1 MIDFETKERPLGRI
15 SPKLFYKT
23 SAVEKVINALS
34 ARGAQVRFIGGC
46 VRDAI
51 AGRQI
56 NDIDIATTDPPLI
69 ALDLLKQV
77 KIKTVR
83 TGIKHGTIIAFVYR
97 EKFEITTLRI
107 DKETDGRHANVKYT
121 NDWFADAARR
131 DFTIN
136 ALSLTPEGDIYDYF
150 DGLSDLKNGLV
161 RFVGEPNARV
171 VEDHLR
177 ILRFFRFLSNY
188 GRKSVDQNSFI
199 ACCKHAERVKLLS
212 GERIRDEFLKILDG
226 RDPIRAI
233 SMMNQASILQQI
245 LPGQYKIDYL
255 QLMLE
260 VEKIKINGKFIK
272 KDRLRRLGVLL
283 MDFNST
289 DINKVCKNLRL
300 SKQQTRRLYSMNGS
314 MPIFNK
320 KDPKNTVLKALSDFS
335 LEDVYDKIIV
345 AWIKQAQMTNRL
357 SETQISGLIELLK
370 LTTRKQKIKFPL
382 DGRDV
387 LNLGVE
393 EGPEVGAFLDA
404 VKLWWEDGGFKAS
417 HRECLVRLEKLVAN

>member
-1 MIDFETKERPLGRI
+1 MK
-15 SPKLFYKT
+15 K
-23 SAVEKVINALS
+23 
-34 ARGAQVRFIGGC
+34 
-46 VRDAI
+46 
-51 AGRQI
+51 
-56 NDIDIATTDPPLI
+56 
-69 ALDLLKQV
+69 
-77 KIKTVR
+77 
-83 TGIKHGTIIAFVYR
+83 
-97 EKFEITTLRI
+97 KFEITTLRI
-107 DKETDGRHANVKYT
+107 DKETNGRHANVKYT
-121 NDWFADAARR
+121 NDWLADAARR

-161 RFVGEPNARV
+161 RFVGEPNARI

-177 ILRFFRFLSNY
+177 ILRFFRFLSDY

-199 ACCKHAERVKLLS
+199 ACCKHAEKVKLLS

-233 SMMNQASILQQI
+233 SMMNKASILQQI
-245 LPGQYKIDYL
+245 LHGQYKVDYL

-283 MDFNST
+283 MDFNVT

-300 SKQQTRRLYSMNGS
+300 SKQQTRRLYSMS
-314 MPIFNK
+314 DSIPIFNK
-320 KDPKNTVLKALSDFS
+320 KDQKNTVLKALSDFT
-335 LEDVYDKIIV
+335 LEDVYDKIII
-345 AWIKQAQMTNRL
+345 AWIKQAQMTSRL
-357 SETQISGLIELLK
+357 SETQVSGLIELLK
-370 LTTRKQKIKFPL
+370 LATRKQKIKFPL

-387 LNLGVE
+387 LSLGVE

-404 VKLWWEDGGFKAS
+404 VKLWWEDGDFKAS
-417 HRECLVRLEKLVAN
+417 HRECLTRLEKLVAN